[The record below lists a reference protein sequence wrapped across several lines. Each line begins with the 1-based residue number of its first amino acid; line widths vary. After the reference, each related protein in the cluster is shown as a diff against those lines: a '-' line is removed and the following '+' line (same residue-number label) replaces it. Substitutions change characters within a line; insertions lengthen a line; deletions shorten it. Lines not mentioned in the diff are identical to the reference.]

1 MVLEKKNFPAENFRK
16 VFQKP
21 LQDKTTEIPPF
32 LTQTR
37 QKTGK
42 RFTIKFL
49 CLLTDLIKKKTPA
62 FQA

>member
-37 QKTGK
+37 QKKQEKGS
-42 RFTIKFL
+42 L
-49 CLLTDLIKKKTPA
+49 
-62 FQA
+62 